1 MPYPLP
7 KGAGF
12 ATRAVHAGER
22 APYSGAT
29 PVASPITPSVS
40 YLYEDT
46 ADLDAALGGERPSP
60 VYARFGT
67 PTVSALETAIA
78 SLEGAGAALAVSSGM
93 AAIHLALLD
102 AGARGDAAV
111 VAAQDCYGATATLLS
126 YLLADEGVHTRF
138 VDMNDL
144 DALEQA
150 LAEEHP
156 AAVILETISNP
167 LLKVADLPA
176 VIERAH
182 AAGAEVI
189 VDATFSTPWLC
200 RPLEYGADYVV
211 HSATKYLGGHG
222 DVLGGVIATSR
233 PRRQSLNELLKLVGS
248 ILGPHEAWLI
258 LRGLK
263 TLPLRVQRQC
273 ESALRVA
280 QWLETHP
287 AVAHVNYPGLPSHP
301 HHELA
306 TRLFGGRGYG
316 GVISFEL
323 ADGGA
328 PAAFRF
334 LEALR
339 LVLPATSLGDVYSL
353 VLYPAMSS
361 HRSLSP
367 EERARLGISDNLL
380 RLSVGIEDVEDIQ
393 ADLDQALR
401 AAGDGV
407 EG

>member
-1 MPYPLP
+1 MSRPLP
-7 KGAGF
+7 EKMSF

-22 APYSGAT
+22 LRYPDAT

-40 YLYEDT
+40 YWYEET
-46 ADLDAALGGERPSP
+46 ETLDAVLGGERPGP

-67 PTVSALETAIA
+67 PTVMALETAIA
-78 SLEGAGAALAVSSGM
+78 SLEGAGGALAVGSGM
-93 AAIHLALLD
+93 AAIYLALQAAGVHND
-102 AGARGDAAV
+102 ATI
-111 VAAQDCYGATATLLS
+111 VAAQDCFGTTYALLKHF
-126 YLLADEGVHTRF
+126 LADQGVRVCL

-144 DALEQA
+144 SALEQT
-150 LAEEHP
+150 LSQVQP

-167 LLKVADLPA
+167 LLKVANLPA
-176 VIERAH
+176 IVELAH
-182 AAGAEVI
+182 AVGAEVI

-222 DVLGGVIATSR
+222 DVMGGVIATSR
-233 PRRQSLNELLKLVGS
+233 PKRQTLYELLKLLGCV
-248 ILGPHEAWLI
+248 LGPHEAWLI

-273 ESALRVA
+273 ESALIIAR
-280 QWLETHP
+280 WLEAHP
-287 AVAHVNYPGLPSHP
+287 AVARVYYPGLPSHP

-323 ADGGA
+323 KANGRE
-328 PAAFRF
+328 AAFRF

-339 LVLPATSLGDVYSL
+339 LVLPATSLGDIYSL
-353 VLYPAMSS
+353 VLYPPISS
-361 HRSLSP
+361 HRMLTP
-367 EERARLGISDNLL
+367 EERAQLGISDNLL
-380 RLSVGIEDVEDIQ
+380 RLSIGIEDVADIQ
-393 ADLDQALR
+393 ADLDQALHV
-401 AAGDGV
+401 AVGK
-407 EG
+407 